1 MRRSASISA
10 PCAAVLLAGTG
21 LGGCVS
27 TSTYGTG
34 EAPEMAIFRELTGGL
49 AGKKQ
54 QAPIEYQPRA
64 PLVMPPATDAA
75 ALPPPVETASVASAA
90 WPIDPD
96 QTPAPP
102 KEPWDDNPA
111 DDISPEYAAR
121 LKPLA
126 GMGNP
131 EYESSYGSDLVTDAA
146 YDIIIDKNGRDTFS
160 AALKDAKGVGRTDRR
175 YLTDPPEPYRAPAA
189 TAPTEFEDIDET
201 GGGNWLTRLL
211 TGG

>member
-10 PCAAVLLAGTG
+10 PCAAALLAATG

-49 AGKKQ
+49 AGKKKQ
-54 QAPIEYQPRA
+54 GPIEYQPRA
-64 PLVMPPATDAA
+64 PLVMPPAAEVA

-96 QTPAPP
+96 QTPAPA
-102 KEPWDDNPA
+102 KEPYDDNPA

-131 EYESSYGSDLVTDAA
+131 EWENSYGNDLAINDT
-146 YDIIIDKNGRDTFS
+146 YDIILDKNGRETFS
-160 AALKDAKGVGRTDRR
+160 AALKDAKGVGRTGRR

-201 GGGNWLTRLL
+201 GGNWLTRLV